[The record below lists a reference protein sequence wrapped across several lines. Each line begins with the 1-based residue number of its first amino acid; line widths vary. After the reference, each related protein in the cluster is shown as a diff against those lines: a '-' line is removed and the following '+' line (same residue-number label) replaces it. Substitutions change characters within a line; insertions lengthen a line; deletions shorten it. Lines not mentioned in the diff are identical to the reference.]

1 MVSALAV
8 AGLAVLVVIQTALAA
23 VLTRFFR
30 IRLSTRWGSLVYAV
44 VLVPLALL
52 VTTMVLS
59 GLLGLGPDL
68 GGPTAVVFLMI
79 GVPLAIGLTIDY
91 LWMPAPEEV
100 ELPDTTR

>member
-1 MVSALAV
+1 MVSVLAL

-23 VLTRFFR
+23 VLIRFFR
-30 IRLSTRWGSLVYAV
+30 IRLSTRWGSLLYAV

-52 VTTMVLS
+52 VTTLVFS

-91 LWMPAPEEV
+91 IWMPAPEEV
-100 ELPDTTR
+100 ELPETTH

>member
-52 VTTMVLS
+52 VTTLVLS